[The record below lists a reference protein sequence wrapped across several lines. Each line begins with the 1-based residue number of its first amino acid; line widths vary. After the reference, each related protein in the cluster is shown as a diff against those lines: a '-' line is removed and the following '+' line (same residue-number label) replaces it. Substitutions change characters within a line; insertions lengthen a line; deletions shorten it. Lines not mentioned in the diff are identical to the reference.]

1 MGAGTPAKV
10 PRKFWGTEFW
20 ESTGQIPGESAP
32 QILGHRASRSL
43 LVSATAARG
52 VPTTRLGPVFASGSA
67 LATPTTS
74 KQLDRTHS
82 SRRSCRAVRTSS
94 RRFPARLARGRDGR
108 RTRGGEN
115 RDRRRVEQGR
125 TRQRPR
131 SQLLSYEYY
140 RSLFLFGI
148 RGRYVSP
155 GVCVGC
161 CLGEDTK
168 LAVAP
173 LAQKLFS
180 DQVGGGHRGGA
191 AGTPWR
197 LGRSCH
203 LTRLA
208 SQLASQQCT
217 QMPQNGTERPFRRSV
232 YTLVSPR
239 SIARPGGVTGPTTL
253 TAPWH
258 P

>member
-1 MGAGTPAKV
+1 MGAGAPAKV

-173 LAQKLFS
+173 LTQSLFS
-180 DQVGGGHRGGA
+180 RPRGRRPPRGRRRHAMAVGALVPPDA
-191 AGTPWR
+191 AR
-197 LGRSCH
+197 VAK
-203 LTRLA
+203 LA
-208 SQLASQQCT
+208 SQKCT
-217 QMPQNGTERPFRRSV
+217 QTLQNGSKGPFSLICV
-232 YTLVSPR
+232 HS
-239 SIARPGGVTGPTTL
+239 
-253 TAPWH
+253 
-258 P
+258 